1 MWYQKKKKF
10 LQGIQTC
17 LKLNDE
23 QFENLINQVF
33 EVYKTREDDL
43 SALTDIE
50 IENVKISSD
59 ERILIL
65 KTIFYIIQ
73 RLNMFIL
80 SPLKLQSDLNDLGF
94 TTEKSQIILKF
105 YSDVSKDIVK
115 SLDIS
120 ASTSTE
126 EEVLWEIKTTLSD
139 SVNQKCKIPKAK
151 ITLKSQNQELTLD
164 DLNHS
169 ELSKLFDKLETIQA
183 ELDNFN
189 KN

>member
-10 LQGIQTC
+10 LEGIQTC

-23 QFENLINQVF
+23 KFNDVICKVY
-33 EVYKTREDDL
+33 EVYRTCEDDL

-50 IENVKISSD
+50 IEGMKFSSD
-59 ERILIL
+59 ERILVL

-73 RLNMFIL
+73 RLNLFIL
-80 SPLKLQSDLNDLGF
+80 SPLKLQNDLNELGF
-94 TTEKSQIILKF
+94 SPEKAQILLKF
-105 YSDVSKDIVK
+105 YSDVSKKIVK
-115 SLDIS
+115 NLDVS
-120 ASTSTE
+120 ASSTAE

-139 SVNQKCKIPKAK
+139 STSYKCKVPKAK

-169 ELSKLFDKLETIQA
+169 ELSKLFEKLETIQA
-183 ELDNFN
+183 ELDNLN